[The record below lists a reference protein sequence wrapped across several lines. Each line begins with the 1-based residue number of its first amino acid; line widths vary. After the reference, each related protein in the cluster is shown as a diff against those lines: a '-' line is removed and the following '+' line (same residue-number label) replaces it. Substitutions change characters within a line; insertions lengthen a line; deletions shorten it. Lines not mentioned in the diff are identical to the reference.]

1 MYLFRAA
8 EDARGGK
15 RKREDQYAT
24 ATEQLALST
33 NLAGYNALVHDSQ
46 ESQTS
51 LGPSQAC

>member
-1 MYLFRAA
+1 MYLFKAA

-33 NLAGYNALVHDSQ
+33 SLV
-46 ESQTS
+46 
-51 LGPSQAC
+51 GNIMR